1 MKRVLVVL
9 NSDLIRAGV
18 PNVVMT
24 IARGL
29 SDKFVFDAVTYGTA
43 AGDYDSEFEALG
55 GRIYRLSL
63 LDYDSH
69 KLTYPMR
76 FFQIKKALN
85 KILKGTA
92 YDIIHCHNGIE
103 AGIFLSLANK
113 HGILKRIAH
122 AHGNY
127 TRGGSNKILL
137 WYHNFCKKLIHR
149 HATDRL
155 ACSSVAGET
164 LYSCDDFL
172 NVLNCVDT
180 SLYVNLPKQHH
191 DTVNLL
197 QIGYFCQNK
206 NQLFSIKLL
215 KELLSRS
222 LPARLSFIGFK
233 QGEEYYN
240 DMLKAISDLELDN
253 YVNFLPPDTDKTK
266 VFPFT
271 DAVLLPS
278 FSEGLPLVAL
288 EAQAS
293 NTYCIASDR
302 VPKDA
307 DLGLVRFA
315 ALDDTDAW
323 CSAIKDLDF
332 SGDKPRVNID
342 AIDRNCWIKRIE
354 DIYNAG

>member
-24 IARGL
+24 IARAL

-76 FFQIKKALN
+76 FFQIKNALN
-85 KILKGTA
+85 MVLKSTR

-103 AGIFLSLANK
+103 AGIFLSIANK
-113 HGILKRIAH
+113 YGIPKRIAH

-127 TRGGSNKILL
+127 TRVGSNKILL
-137 WYHNFCKKLIHR
+137 WYHRFCKKLIHK

-155 ACSSVAGET
+155 ACSSNAGKT
-164 LYSCDDFL
+164 LYNSDEFI
-172 NVLNCVDT
+172 NILNCVDT
-180 SLYVNLPKQHH
+180 SLYSGLTKQKH
-191 DTVNLL
+191 DTLNLL
-197 QIGYFCQNK
+197 QIGYFCHNK
-206 NQLFSIKLL
+206 NQIFSIKLL
-215 KELLSRS
+215 KELISRS
-222 LPARLSFIGFK
+222 LPARLTLIGFA
-233 QGEEYYN
+233 QDEEYYSA
-240 DMLKAISDLELDN
+240 MLKTISELKLKD
-253 YVNFLPPDTDKTK
+253 YVHFLPSDTDKREIL
-266 VFPFT
+266 PLT

-278 FSEGLPLVAL
+278 HSEGLGIVTL

-307 DLGLVRFA
+307 DIGLMRFA
-315 ALDDTDAW
+315 ELNNIDAW
-323 CSAIKDLDF
+323 CSVIKALDF
-332 SGDKPRVNID
+332 EGTKPQVNVD
-342 AIDRNCWIKRIE
+342 AIELSCWINRIE